1 MVEWLAGNRIIG
13 TSAERAS
20 SPIVSSKGGWKEL
33 GRFNLES
40 NDTGGFDK
48 IINFATKDFIQ
59 VIGMVRPSTDPQ
71 MRVGTTTPDSSANK
85 YASNQSHN
93 WGSWGSGDINSNHT
107 QTSGGFTSDG
117 SFFNLYILNKTGQQK
132 TAIQQTCNANGTG
145 VGSTTNV
152 PAMTNYV
159 WKYIETPKIDRFSIS
174 HSSGTL
180 YSSGTEV
187 VVLGWDP
194 TDTHTDNF
202 WEELGS
208 ADLASGKLEV
218 TFAAKKY
225 LWVEVYG
232 KNGTGSGIDQ
242 VVINLGAGSVDAS
255 NNYAHRYSADWAS
268 GATLANRPNINVF
281 DQGSGSGAGDNESFF
296 SSMFIGNHADREKLI
311 IMNSVSD
318 NANTSSGS
326 SSSNPPSYETAGK
339 WGNTTQQATFI
350 RVENKGS
357 GGLLVE
363 GKIKVWGH
371 D

>member
-13 TSAERAS
+13 TSAERTS
-20 SPIVSSKGGWKEL
+20 STITSSKGGWKEL
-33 GRFNLES
+33 GRFNLGGS
-40 NDTGGFDK
+40 DDSGGFDK

-71 MRVGTTTPDSSANK
+71 MRVGTTTPDSSSNK
-85 YASNQSHN
+85 YASNQSSN

-107 QTSGGFTSDG
+107 QTGGGFTSDG
-117 SFFNLYILNKTGQQK
+117 AFFNMYILNKTGQQK

-208 ADLASGKLEV
+208 ADLADGKLEV
-218 TFAAKKY
+218 NFVGKKY

-232 KNGTGSGIDQ
+232 KNGNSNIDQ
-242 VVINLGAGSVDAS
+242 VVINLGAGSYDGG
-255 NNYAHRYSADWAS
+255 NNYANRYSADWGTGQVLS
-268 GATLANRPNINVF
+268 NRPNINLF

-296 SSMFIGNHADREKLI
+296 ASMFIGNHADREKLI

-318 NANTSSGS
+318 NANTGSGS
-326 SSSNPPSYETAGK
+326 SSSTPPSWETAGK
-339 WGNTTQQATFI
+339 WGNTTQHATFI

-357 GGLLVE
+357 GGVLVE

>member
-13 TSAERAS
+13 TSAERTS
-20 SPIVSSKGGWKEL
+20 SAIVSSKGGWKEL
-33 GRFNLES
+33 GRFNLGGS
-40 NDTGGFDK
+40 DDSGGFDK

-59 VIGMVRPSTDPQ
+59 VIGMVRPSSDPQ

-85 YASNQSHN
+85 YSSNLSDN
-93 WGSWGSGDINSNHT
+93 WGSWGSGNVNANHT
-107 QTSGGFTSDG
+107 DTSGLFNSDG
-117 SFFNLYILNKTGQQK
+117 SFFNMYILNKTGQQK
-132 TAIQQTCNANGTG
+132 TAIQQTANANGTG

-152 PAMTNYV
+152 PAMTNAV
-159 WKYIETPKIDRFSIS
+159 WKYIGTPKINRLSIS
-174 HSSGTL
+174 RSSGTL

-232 KNGTGSGIDQ
+232 KNGNSNIDQ
-242 VVINLGAGSVDAS
+242 VVINLGAGSVDAT
-255 NNYAHRYSADWAS
+255 NNYASRYSTDWGTGQVLS
-268 GATLANRPNINVF
+268 NRPNTNLF

-296 SSMFIGNHADREKLI
+296 SSTFIGNHKDREKLM

-326 SSSNPPSYETAGK
+326 SSSTPHSWETVAK

-357 GGLLVE
+357 GVLVE